1 MTPREQR
8 AALLGEDVIAQ
19 IHDRVA
25 LAPAPGPDVIDELR
39 RILTRPAG
47 RTTTTVPV
55 PRAA

>member
-1 MTPREQR
+1 MTPREER
-8 AALLGEDVIAQ
+8 AALLGTDVITQ

-25 LAPAPGPDVIDELR
+25 LAPAPGPDIADDLR

>member
-8 AALLGEDVIAQ
+8 AALLGEDVITQ

-25 LAPAPGPDVIDELR
+25 LAPAPGPDVTDDLR
-39 RILTRPAG
+39 RILTRPAS
-47 RTTTTVPV
+47 RTTATVPA